1 MFKNLLLL
9 CFLFCPLIVFAG
21 SSFRLSDGDLVLKDM
36 SKIEVLD
43 KLGTPLL
50 KDVQSLG
57 IDTGGNI
64 KPGQKVETWS
74 YNLKGSIGGEY
85 LVSITFEGDRVV
97 DITSVQKK
105 N

>member
-1 MFKNLLLL
+1 MLKNILLL
-9 CFLFCPLIVFAG
+9 CCLLCPFISNAG
-21 SSFRLSDGDLVLKDM
+21 NSFRLTDGDLVLKDM
-36 SKIEVLD
+36 TKIEVLD

-64 KPGQKVETWS
+64 KPGQKIETWS
-74 YNLKGSIGGEY
+74 YKLKGSIGGEY
-85 LVSITFEGDRVV
+85 LVSITFKGDKVV
-97 DITSVQKK
+97 DITSEQKK